1 MTFLPSPSSLKPLW
15 NVNEKTN
22 MAKEHRT
29 FKEECSYIERL
40 NENSFLIKKGFVPN
54 MKVSE
59 RAPNIGSEA
68 QLQLSSVRV
77 KIHV

>member
-1 MTFLPSPSSLKPLW
+1 
-15 NVNEKTN
+15 

-29 FKEECSYIERL
+29 FKEKCIYIERL

-59 RAPNIGSEA
+59 RAPNIRSEA

>member
-1 MTFLPSPSSLKPLW
+1 M
-15 NVNEKTN
+15 V
-22 MAKEHRT
+22 KEHRT
-29 FKEECSYIERL
+29 FKEECIYIERL

-59 RAPNIGSEA
+59 RAPNIESEA

-77 KIHV
+77 KIHVQRFNT

>member
-1 MTFLPSPSSLKPLW
+1 
-15 NVNEKTN
+15 

-40 NENSFLIKKGFVPN
+40 NGNSFLIKKGFVSN

-68 QLQLSSVRV
+68 QLQLTSLRV
-77 KIHV
+77 KIHVQRFNT

>member
-1 MTFLPSPSSLKPLW
+1 MP
-15 NVNEKTN
+15 
-22 MAKEHRT
+22 KEHRT
-29 FKEECSYIERL
+29 FKGKCIYIKRL
-40 NENSFLIKKGFVPN
+40 NENSFLIQKGFVPN

-59 RAPNIGSEA
+59 RAPNIRSEA

>member
-1 MTFLPSPSSLKPLW
+1 
-15 NVNEKTN
+15 
-22 MAKEHRT
+22 MAKEHCT
-29 FKEECSYIERL
+29 FKEEYSYIKRL
-40 NENSFLIKKGFVPN
+40 NENSFLIKKGFVLN

-59 RAPNIGSEA
+59 RAPNIRSEA